1 MMTKQN
7 RLKPKPK
14 NRKALQELEQSGLL
28 YRAKIGL
35 RNIIRA
41 DTGKIEY
48 CGHNV
53 TGVTNFIMQEP
64 CLQHFRQVGDCVSR
78 SLHFNGRAA
87 TIFAMTDKR
96 GCQPTESSLGATLPV
111 NELATELLKEPCRIL
126 EIFYPDRPMFG
137 DAVLIT
143 DRRMHWVLSIV
154 GLPEDDLRDFAAM
167 LTTPWHLQ
175 PHRWCSELIFLEE
188 PSLADIMALKLR
200 WG

>member
-1 MMTKQN
+1 MTTKS
-7 RLKPKPK
+7 RLKPKPE

-48 CGHNV
+48 CGHNI
-53 TGVTNFIMQEP
+53 TGATDFIMQEP
-64 CLQHFRQVGDCVSR
+64 CLEHFRQAGECVSR
-78 SLHFNGRAA
+78 AIHFNGRAA
-87 TIFAMTDKR
+87 RIFAMTDKR
-96 GCQPTESSLGATLPV
+96 SSQPTKSSLGATLPV

-126 EIFYPDRPMFG
+126 EMFYADRPMFG

-143 DRRMHWVLSIV
+143 DRRMHWVLSIG
-154 GLPEDDLRDFAAM
+154 GLPENDLRDFAAM

-175 PHRWCSELIFLEE
+175 PYHWRPELIFLEE
-188 PSLADIMALKLR
+188 PSLPDIMSMKLR